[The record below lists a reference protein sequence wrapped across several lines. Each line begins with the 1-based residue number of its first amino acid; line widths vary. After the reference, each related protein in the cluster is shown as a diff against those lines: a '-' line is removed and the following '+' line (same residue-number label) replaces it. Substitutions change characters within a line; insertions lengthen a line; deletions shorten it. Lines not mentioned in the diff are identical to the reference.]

1 MWRRTNGWLNGRKN
15 LEFGP
20 EVVSKQNRYKVLYS
34 KTFVFRYI
42 YDRICSSNGLRR
54 ASANKSH
61 MNLIFSYHFPFRTKD
76 KPLPK

>member
-1 MWRRTNGWLNGRKN
+1 MWHGRTNGWLNGRKN

-20 EVVSKQNRYKVLYS
+20 EVFSKQIRYKVFIL
-34 KTFVFRYI
+34 KTFVFRYL

-54 ASANKSH
+54 ASSNNSH
-61 MNLIFSYHFPFRTKD
+61 MIFFIYNFSFRSEN